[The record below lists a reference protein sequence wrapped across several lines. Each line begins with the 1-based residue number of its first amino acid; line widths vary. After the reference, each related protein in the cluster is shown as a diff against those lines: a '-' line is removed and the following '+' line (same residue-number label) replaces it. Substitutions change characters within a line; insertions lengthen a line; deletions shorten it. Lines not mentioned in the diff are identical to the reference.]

1 MFAPLGF
8 EHLIQGYQPYSL
20 HCATTS
26 FFVLTFQFLVWK
38 SQYSIKMGSTETV
51 SDIASTFFVNMNIVY
66 EKALKYLILNSA
78 KKFCKLFLCKN
89 PNCQKEVKRLAF
101 QLFDRL

>member
-51 SDIASTFFVNMNIVY
+51 SDIASTVFFVKKNIIY
-66 EKALKYLILNSA
+66 EIAVNIHWI
-78 KKFCKLFLCKN
+78 
-89 PNCQKEVKRLAF
+89 V
-101 QLFDRL
+101 